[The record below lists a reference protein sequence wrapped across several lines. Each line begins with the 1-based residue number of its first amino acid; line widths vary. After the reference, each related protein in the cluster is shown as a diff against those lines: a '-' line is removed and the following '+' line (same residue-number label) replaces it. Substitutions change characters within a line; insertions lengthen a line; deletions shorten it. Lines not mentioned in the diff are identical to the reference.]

1 MLTHSTVGSRFT
13 PQETEQTNEFWKAL
27 GVIEV
32 TCREREEWVVWGGE
46 GERGV
51 GSVGWGRREEWVVW
65 GGEGER
71 SG

>member
-1 MLTHSTVGSRFT
+1 MGSRFT

-32 TCREREEWVVWGGE
+32 TCRGREEWVVWGGE

-51 GSVGWGRREEWVVW
+51 GSVGRGRRGVGSVGRGRRE
-65 GGEGER
+65 R